1 MGTAKHSTRLAAAM
15 AIILGT
21 ASSTDAEAQSRLNVY
36 SDDFSG
42 GSRAAPTG
50 ASRDTVINMQIPR
63 LHALHRRL
71 LAVQTTLRTHRHA
84 SRTGTRRIRTR
95 LLPCPRATTTA
106 RTPTTKTPTTRTQT
120 AVRGHRRPGHRRW
133 RTPAVEDA
141 DDSPPGD
148 QPPRHPRRHR
158 RFWNFKHRRT

>member
-42 GSRAAPTG
+42 GARPAPTG
-50 ASRDTVINMQIPR
+50 ASRDTSINMGIPR

-71 LAVQTTLRTHRHA
+71 LRAQARLANHPMPAHALPAHTHPLPVQ
-84 SRTGTRRIRTR
+84 
-95 LLPCPRATTTA
+95 
-106 RTPTTKTPTTRTQT
+106 
-120 AVRGHRRPGHRRW
+120 
-133 RTPAVEDA
+133 
-141 DDSPPGD
+141 DDTDGPPDDGPPDDGPPDDGPPDGVDDGPPGD
-148 QPPRHPRRHR
+148 NAGDDDMDFGVSDDGDTTGP
-158 RFWNFKHRRT
+158 